1 MSKYSLVLLLI
12 LSSFIQASELHNS
25 IILGELDNGV
35 YSGNISPHMK
45 INLSNGSIRFI
56 DSNFREKY
64 INRLLSV
71 PLADLS
77 SYWFDDF
84 ISERECPNLVLQEHK
99 AYIQYLHRL
108 IIISYLYE
116 YIKREKNYLYQM
128 GSLSGKCSTR
138 WEDIFNECRPIDH
151 EMKKFISRAKIKTD
165 KIDSLYKTI
174 KFTKSEKQL
183 ELKRINTLLSGGKT
197 SKIIDLALQDQCI
210 KTGCSHLSWKEIRSA
225 INNSCEESK
234 NLIIKVCNEKDK
246 FFGGSYLKELKILL
260 KRSNAFKI
268 INKHG
273 HGIGC
278 LGRYTKLFSRHEAK
292 HYKLRK
298 IFLMIMKELVNEKA
312 PYLQGELFVLG
323 ALKEFDDI
331 GVKNILA
338 TYKKQKK
345 IVLPVPQDKHVKK
358 IIKKKKVAKRIVEV
372 SVPKVKKKT
381 VTKKAIT
388 LSQFELACKKHL
400 ERKEKIT
407 PVDMEKMK
415 SDFIFTDQMI
425 VALSSSLD
433 AYLSRVGLTQ
443 MKKYDF
449 LGTRKEPVTLM
460 FLKFL
465 IENDYHQGLHNMVAV
480 LGDKFWVL
488 NDIDN
493 KTNPKQIKLSNN
505 KSTNYRWQIDI
516 AD

>member
-1 MSKYSLVLLLI
+1 MTKYLLVLLLI
-12 LSSFIQASELHNS
+12 SSSFIESSEIHNS

-45 INLSNGSIRFI
+45 VNPSDGSIKFI
-56 DSNFREKY
+56 DRDFSEEY

-77 SYWFDDF
+77 NYWFDDF
-84 ISERECPNLVLQEHK
+84 IFEQDCPNVVLQEHRS
-99 AYIQYLHRL
+99 YIEYLHRL

-116 YIKREKNYLYQM
+116 YIKREKKYLFSL
-128 GSLSGKCSTR
+128 GNLSGKCSTR
-138 WEDIFNECRPIDH
+138 WEDIFTECRPTNH
-151 EMKKFISRAKIKTD
+151 EMKKFISRARIKTD
-165 KIDSLYKTI
+165 KVDSLHKTS

-183 ELKRINTLLSGGKT
+183 ELKRINNLLSDGKAF
-197 SKIIDLALQDQCI
+197 KIVDLALQDQCI
-210 KTGCSHLSWKEIRSA
+210 KVGCKQLNWKEIGLA
-225 INNSCEESK
+225 INNSCQESK
-234 NLIIKVCNEKDK
+234 NLIVSICNEKDK

-260 KRSNAFKI
+260 KRSNAFKV

-273 HGIGC
+273 YGVGC
-278 LGRYTKLFSRHEAK
+278 LGRYTKLFSRQERK
-292 HYKLRK
+292 YYKLRK
-298 IFLMIMKELVNEKA
+298 IFLMIMKELLNEKA
-312 PYLQGELFVLG
+312 AYLQGELFVLG

-345 IVLPVPQDKHVKK
+345 IILPIPQNKYAKK
-358 IIKKKKVAKRIVEV
+358 VVTKKKVNKRIEKKI
-372 SVPKVKKKT
+372 VPKVNKEIVKEK
-381 VTKKAIT
+381 VVQ
-388 LSQFELACKKHL
+388 LSQFEIACEKHL
-400 ERKEKIT
+400 KRKGKLT

-415 SDFIFTDQMI
+415 NDFIFTDQMI

-433 AYLSRVGLTQ
+433 SYLSRVGLSQ

-449 LGTRKEPVTLM
+449 LGTKKEPVTLM

-465 IENDYHQGLHNMVAV
+465 IENDYHQGLHNMVAI

-493 KTNPKQIKLSNN
+493 KANPKQIKLSNN

-516 AD
+516 SD